1 MFERNP
7 YLYFVDSTRWWC
19 YPAKNLVSMG
29 PGLDSELD
37 LMFTPMFV
45 MNQNG
50 PYEENV
56 NDVLTLQ
63 LTTDN
68 THKDAMQYIID
79 TVNGS
84 KDPFIVLN
92 TADSAGSSGH
102 HLFTGLTSHSYNA
115 ADVDSIQFAGT
126 SSTTTLWYSFGT
138 GFTSTGEAPDYEIRR
153 YGPEKE
159 TTILLDL
166 QGLSSADN
174 VVTDAIGLAAGNP
187 AFIGRYT
194 TGYAGDGYNAVIT
207 RVEFTCLEAPTVSA
221 GANVLDF
228 DLVKAT
234 AGTYVFD
241 TDDLTAQAGYG
252 VIAEMGGNISLN
264 QTIVVNTPGQATND
278 DYFYLKSGAAVDGS
292 GTDGLFTA
300 GKLQIKIYSRDAY

>member
-1 MFERNP
+1 M
-7 YLYFVDSTRWWC
+7 
-19 YPAKNLVSMG
+19 
-29 PGLDSELD
+29 
-37 LMFTPMFV
+37 
-45 MNQNG
+45 
-50 PYEENV
+50 
-56 NDVLTLQ
+56 
-63 LTTDN
+63 
-68 THKDAMQYIID
+68 
-79 TVNGS
+79 
-84 KDPFIVLN
+84 
-92 TADSAGSSGH
+92 
-102 HLFTGLTSHSYNA
+102 
-115 ADVDSIQFAGT
+115 
-126 SSTTTLWYSFGT
+126 
-138 GFTSTGEAPDYEIRR
+138 
-153 YGPEKE
+153 
-159 TTILLDL
+159 LLDL

-174 VVTDAIGLAAGNP
+174 VVTDAICLATGGNP

-194 TGYAGDGYNAVIT
+194 TGSNADGYNAVIT

-241 TDDLTAQAGYG
+241 THDLTAQAGYG

-264 QTIVVNTPGQATND
+264 QTIVVNSPGQATND